1 MPVSVKG
8 CLLGPIV
15 ATVADACGDA
25 TAIYARNTGTA
36 ITLIQHI
43 LIQHIL
49 RVESTV

>member
-8 CLLGPIV
+8 CWLGPIV
-15 ATVADACGDA
+15 ATVANACGDA

-43 LIQHIL
+43 L